1 MVNLDT
7 GIIGLVIHFAINVIS
22 CALITYVVY
31 VRRTQA
37 KSYDFSFMMIAT
49 IIFFISKLFP
59 CSLLFITNFYA
70 HFS

>member
-31 VRRTQA
+31 VRRA
-37 KSYDFSFMMIAT
+37 GKE
-49 IIFFISKLFP
+49 L
-59 CSLLFITNFYA
+59 
-70 HFS
+70 